1 MSISASDSINGFES
15 LTMNELHELKSDI
28 ESRLDELAEEMR
40 PIIETNLAKSY
51 SELVAKVKQIAVCLN
66 EAIPDEYKDKISYKF
81 NEDKQD
87 FGPWLLGIRV
97 NIKGITLYRD
107 GNVTNSSACL
117 FIHVW
122 RSCDTYKM
130 SVSVQNN
137 ITIEYRDRFVMTDL
151 SNAKDE
157 DEMRFDSIDLL
168 DDKKCKYIVK
178 ELNKLTNQ
186 CIRFIMNCKTL
197 AKIYNM

>member
-51 SELVAKVKQIAVCLN
+51 SELVAKVKQIAVRLN

-81 NEDKQD
+81 KEDKQD

-97 NIKGITLYRD
+97 NIKGLPLYSD
-107 GNVTNSSACL
+107 GNVTSSSACL

-122 RSCDTYKM
+122 RYCDTYKM

-137 ITIEYRDRFVMTDL
+137 MTIEYRDRFVMTGL
-151 SNAKDE
+151 SNDKDE
-157 DEMRFDSIDLL
+157 NEMAFDSIDLL
-168 DDKKCKYIVK
+168 DDKKCKHIVK
-178 ELNKLTNQ
+178 ELNKLTSQ
-186 CIRFIMNCKTL
+186 CIRFIMNCKKL
-197 AKIYNM
+197 AKIHDM

>member
-15 LTMNELHELKSDI
+15 LTLNELHELKSDI

-51 SELVAKVKQIAVCLN
+51 SELVAKVKQIAVRLN

-81 NEDKQD
+81 KEDKQD

-97 NIKGITLYRD
+97 NIKGLPLYRD
-107 GNVTNSSACL
+107 GNVTSSSACL

-122 RSCDTYKM
+122 RYCDTYKM

-137 ITIEYRDRFVMTDL
+137 ITIEYRDRFVMSGL
-151 SNAKDE
+151 SNDKDE
-157 DEMRFDSIDLL
+157 NEMAFDSVDLL
-168 DDKKCKYIVK
+168 DEKKCKYIVK

-197 AKIYNM
+197 AKIYDM